1 MLDTDLQL
9 GPHTTALIGV
19 GGGRYPAGNSVLVR
33 GETSTAIIDPST
45 SLRFRADLAE
55 LTATHAV
62 DRVVLTHAHEDHLAG
77 VHLFPTASVHIHHAD
92 LQGVQSLDG
101 LMEMYGMSPEAER
114 AFREIIVHDFS
125 YVPRP
130 DAIGFRDGFADG
142 GPAGR
147 SDAEV
152 IDLGGVTI
160 RPVHLPGHT
169 RGHSG
174 MLIEPDGVFVTGDI
188 DLSAFGPYYGDEWSS
203 LDDFERSLARARAID
218 ARWYVTFHHKGVID
232 GRAAYVDAIDAF
244 TAVIAHRESTMAAF
258 ADEPRS
264 IDDFVAHRFV
274 YRPHVTLPFVD
285 TVELRSARMSIERL
299 VAAGRLHE
307 VQPGRWLARRSSP
320 SLSRVV
326 RAQRAEPEPLPELR
340 PAVRPP

>member
-1 MLDTDLQL
+1 MLDTDLPL
-9 GPHTTALIGV
+9 GPHTTALIGAD
-19 GGGRYPAGNSVLVR
+19 GGRYPAGNSVLVR
-33 GETSTAIIDPST
+33 GTTSTAIIDPST
-45 SLRFRADLAE
+45 SLRLRPDLAE
-55 LTATHAV
+55 LTATGAV

-77 VHLFPTASVHIHHAD
+77 VHLFPGASVHIHHDD

-101 LMEMYGMSPEAER
+101 LMEMYGMAPDAER
-114 AFREIIVHDFS
+114 SFREIIVRDFT

-130 DAIGFRDGFADG
+130 DATGFGDGFADAPEG
-142 GPAGR
+142 GGN
-147 SDAEV
+147 EV

-203 LDDFERSLARARAID
+203 LDDFERSLVRAREID

-232 GRAAYVDAIDAF
+232 GRTAYVEAIDAF
-244 TAVIAHRESTMAAF
+244 TAVIAHRESNMVAF
-258 ADEPRS
+258 ADGPRS

-307 VQPGRWLARRSSP
+307 VQPGQWQAT
-320 SLSRVV
+320 
-326 RAQRAEPEPLPELR
+326 R
-340 PAVRPP
+340 PA